1 MSGLSMLAALIAA
14 HAVCDYPLQGDFLA
28 KAKNRAMP
36 IPGVPWWQALGAH
49 ASIHGGAVGLIT
61 GIWWLGLLE
70 AAAHFIIDDLKC
82 TGRLGSGAKAFNLD
96 QLGHLICKIVWVII
110 AVSVSA

>member
-1 MSGLSMLAALIAA
+1 MEHFTMLGALIAA

-28 KAKNRAMP
+28 KAKNRSMP

-49 ASIHGGAVGLIT
+49 AAIHGGAVALVT

-70 AAAHFIIDDLKC
+70 AASHFVIDDLKC
-82 TGRLGSGAKAFNLD
+82 TGRLGAGAKAFNAD
-96 QLGHLICKIVWVII
+96 QLLHLVCKVIWVAI